1 MTVLATTNPTLLDLA
16 RRQDPNGAIAQIVE
30 ILNQRNEILDDM
42 SWIVGNLPTGH
53 RTTVRTG
60 LPTPTWRKLYG
71 GVLPTKS
78 TTAQVTESC
87 GMLEMY
93 SEVDVALVQLA
104 GDGAAFRLSEDMAF
118 TEGFN
123 QKVATTLIYGNE
135 GTEPEAF
142 TGLAPRYNDLSAANA
157 ENIIDAS
164 GSGTDNGSIWLV
176 VWGDQTVHGIIPKG
190 SKAGLQITDKGQV
203 TVENAPGGPSGGRYE
218 AYRTHFRWD
227 VGLSV
232 KDWRYVVRIANI
244 DKSDLIKTAASG
256 ADLVDLMVQAVELI
270 PNLNMGRPV
279 FYMSRSMRS
288 MLRRQ
293 ISNKTLNATISLE
306 TIAGRSVVAFDGIPV
321 RRLDSLAA
329 DETRVV

>member
-142 TGLAPRYNDLSAANA
+142 TGLAPRFNDKSAANA
-157 ENIIDAS
+157 ENIIDAQ